1 MVHAHEV
8 ALAGGPA
15 ALQWVLRPNCSIS
28 PRQLLAFYLS
38 LCLFSLAIAGLCF
51 WQGASYVLGFTGIE
65 LVLLGV
71 ALVVFARHACDCDV
85 LTLVGRSLL
94 VEQRRGSH
102 VERTDFAADWL
113 HVEPTA
119 GEGSLIELSGQGRR
133 VRVGRHLQRE
143 YRSVFA
149 RELRGALRRAA
160 PEPIPGLRPGT
171 HCA

>member
-65 LVLLGV
+65 LVLLGA
-71 ALVVFARHACDCDV
+71 ALFVFARHACDCDV